1 VPKELK
7 DFIKAMAQSVIDAT
21 SELIDANT
29 DRGVFINPPASSVSN
44 VEDWVES
51 HDGFLPVTRIAFDI
65 AVTEESGK
73 SGDVGGKLKVAV
85 VEMGAGGKVTSADP
99 KISRISFDLR
109 LALPA
114 QPTPRKERPPAT
126 GYVRGIV

>member
-1 VPKELK
+1 MELK

-21 SELIDANT
+21 ADLIEANK
-29 DRGVFINPPASSVSN
+29 DRGVFVNPPASAVSKL
-44 VEDWVES
+44 EDWVAS

-65 AVTEESGK
+65 AVTEETGK
-73 SGDVGGKLKVAV
+73 SGDIGGKVKVAV
-85 VEMGAGGKVTSADP
+85 VEMGAGGKVTSADS

-114 QPTPRKERPPAT
+114 QPTPRIEKPPAT
-126 GYVRGIV
+126 GYLKGIV